1 MKKTILTSVLLALLS
16 TTSILAQTKVNS
28 DSIPN
33 VSFCNAVK
41 ENDTIKYSDLGKCD
55 EIMQP
60 YKELK
65 IKSFVFSFLI
75 PSADVKGEG
84 AFVDYPNTGSKLNK
98 QTLDVL
104 KTLEAK
110 KVKKILIE
118 NVIIIEAD
126 GKTERKMRGI
136 AVNLK

>member
-1 MKKTILTSVLLALLS
+1 MKKIILTSLLLALLGI
-16 TTSILAQTKVNS
+16 TSVLGQTKGNS

-41 ENDTIKYSDLGKCD
+41 ENDTIKYSALGKCD

-84 AFVDYPNTGSKLNK
+84 AFEDYSNTGSKLNK

-136 AVNLK
+136 VINLK